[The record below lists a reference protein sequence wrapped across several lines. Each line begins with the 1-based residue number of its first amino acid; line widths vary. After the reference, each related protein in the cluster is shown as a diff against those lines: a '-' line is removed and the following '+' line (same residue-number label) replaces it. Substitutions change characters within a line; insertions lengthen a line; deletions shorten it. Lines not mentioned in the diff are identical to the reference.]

1 VVGDKSTLQLAV
13 DRLVP
18 DFSWNDIYVATSQQ
32 YTKLI
37 SAQLANLPPAN
48 IIGEPEVRDV
58 GPAVGLVTAILHK
71 KFPHVP
77 VLILWSDHLVKEVSL
92 FKKIIRISEK
102 IIRNNKN
109 KIIFISQKPRF
120 ASQNLGWIKFGSKIK
135 EEEGISFYS
144 FEQFHYRP
152 TLEVASSFHKS
163 GHHAWNLGYFVTTV
177 DFLWNMYQKYQ
188 PEIFKGLE
196 EIKDSVNTEKFLST
210 LKRVY
215 PKMPKISFDNAILEK
230 IESSN
235 ALVVSEDLGWSD
247 VGTWEALKEA
257 LQTKPDQ
264 NVVQGK
270 VLLTDCQDTLVYNY
284 TDKLVVA
291 IDLNGMLVINTHDV
305 ALICHK
311 NSVPK
316 IKKMVEKLADSENN
330 HLI

>member
-1 VVGDKSTLQLAV
+1 
-13 DRLVP
+13 
-18 DFSWNDIYVATSQQ
+18 
-32 YTKLI
+32 
-37 SAQLANLPPAN
+37 
-48 IIGEPEVRDV
+48 
-58 GPAVGLVTAILHK
+58 
-71 KFPHVP
+71 
-77 VLILWSDHLVKEVSL
+77 
-92 FKKIIRISEK
+92 
-102 IIRNNKN
+102 
-109 KIIFISQKPRF
+109 
-120 ASQNLGWIKFGSKIK
+120 
-135 EEEGISFYS
+135 
-144 FEQFHYRP
+144 
-152 TLEVASSFHKS
+152 
-163 GHHAWNLGYFVTTV
+163 
-177 DFLWNMYQKYQ
+177 
-188 PEIFKGLE
+188 
-196 EIKDSVNTEKFLST
+196 
-210 LKRVY
+210 
-215 PKMPKISFDNAILEK
+215 MPKISFDNAILEK